1 MSGKKPSQTIVI
13 DWKPDKQSKIPL
25 YSQIVSYFSEKVA
38 SGDWVSGQIIPSQ
51 RNLSELFG
59 VNRST
64 IVEAMDELS
73 ALGIIE
79 SGFGRGT
86 RIANDSW
93 SLLMRDKAPDWQ
105 DYIRGGSF
113 HSNVPTVQI
122 INRMEFEP
130 GIIRMSTGELSPDLM
145 QTEITSEVLK
155 RLSTQNVFM
164 NYPDQMGMP
173 GLRSAL
179 QEHLRRIGIDVPLSC
194 ILIVSGAL
202 QALQLISTGIVK
214 AKATVYVEEPSYLA
228 SMNIF
233 QSVGAVLKGIP
244 MDSNGISYWMIQEQK
259 IVPQHSLLYTI
270 PTFQNPTGGV
280 MPMSR
285 RVELLNYC
293 RNAHIPIIEDD
304 VLRAAATH

>member
-202 QALQLISTGIVK
+202 QALQLISTGIVLSGLHEYFPVGGRG
-214 AKATVYVEEPSYLA
+214 AEGDPHGQQRDLLLDDPGAEDRAPALPALYHPHLSEPHRGRDA
-228 SMNIF
+228 H
-233 QSVGAVLKGIP
+233 VPAGGA
-244 MDSNGISYWMIQEQK
+244 
-259 IVPQHSLLYTI
+259 
-270 PTFQNPTGGV
+270 
-280 MPMSR
+280 
-285 RVELLNYC
+285 VELLPE
-293 RNAHIPIIEDD
+293 RPHP
-304 VLRAAATH
+304 HH

>member
-122 INRMEFEP
+122 INRMEKSD
-130 GIIRMSTGELSPDLM
+130 RSHV
-145 QTEITSEVLK
+145 VL
-155 RLSTQNVFM
+155 
-164 NYPDQMGMP
+164 
-173 GLRSAL
+173 
-179 QEHLRRIGIDVPLSC
+179 
-194 ILIVSGAL
+194 
-202 QALQLISTGIVK
+202 
-214 AKATVYVEEPSYLA
+214 
-228 SMNIF
+228 
-233 QSVGAVLKGIP
+233 
-244 MDSNGISYWMIQEQK
+244 
-259 IVPQHSLLYTI
+259 
-270 PTFQNPTGGV
+270 
-280 MPMSR
+280 
-285 RVELLNYC
+285 
-293 RNAHIPIIEDD
+293 
-304 VLRAAATH
+304 